1 MGSTLH
7 YAQHLAINLENQA
20 ILLPHPKRP
29 WRVFLSPSPR
39 WRVFRFREGDFV
51 RGGRFCAPS
60 QATPGTTPTVPPSRD
75 NNALPRHF
83 RPPKTNTPS
92 RASRYTGYTL
102 PQAPP
107 EGGSCT
113 GRVIL
118 SGEGDSVHPHKPLQA
133 RRRQFHPPATITPS
147 RDISALQGTSTFQ
160 SELLDS
166 QFQILR
172 GVEET
177 RVRGARKTAIR
188 KHLSELN
195 PDLMNRLGA
204 TTAAYLAT
212 SCG

>member
-1 MGSTLH
+1 MRNT
-7 YAQHLAINLENQA
+7 
-20 ILLPHPKRP
+20 
-29 WRVFLSPSPR
+29 SPSILKTSRSFSLTLNGPGGCFCHLL
-39 WRVFRFREGDFV
+39 RV
-51 RGGRFCAPS
+51 GGCS
-60 QATPGTTPTVPPSRD
+60 
-75 NNALPRHF
+75 
-83 RPPKTNTPS
+83 
-92 RASRYTGYTL
+92 
-102 PQAPP
+102 
-107 EGGSCT
+107 GS

-147 RDISALQGTSTFQ
+147 RDISTLQ

>member
-1 MGSTLH
+1 MRNT
-7 YAQHLAINLENQA
+7 
-20 ILLPHPKRP
+20 
-29 WRVFLSPSPR
+29 SPSILNTRRSFSLTLNGPGGCFCHLL
-39 WRVFRFREGDFV
+39 RV
-51 RGGRFCAPS
+51 GGCS
-60 QATPGTTPTVPPSRD
+60 
-75 NNALPRHF
+75 
-83 RPPKTNTPS
+83 
-92 RASRYTGYTL
+92 
-102 PQAPP
+102 
-107 EGGSCT
+107 GS

-177 RVRGARKTAIR
+177 RVRDARKTAIR